1 MLLLL
6 KVELVPVPIKKT
18 LWSIYYIFLVLGL
31 VYLVVTTYSR
41 WEELKNVAAIE
52 LEYLNRIFLSS
63 VTLNFDQQ
71 EIMLDLLGRQILAG
85 SAHENTETTRD
96 QLDSVLQKNKSLI
109 AFGLANLEGDI
120 TVGSSNLDLNK
131 MPNLKKFENSRL
143 SFDKALQLDR
153 MVLGRTY
160 FLPAIDDLVIPI
172 RKGIRDSSGR
182 LIGMMTAGI
191 KPRELLPHLDPIDRQ
206 NKDSAPYQLQI
217 IHDSDFYYAYVSG
230 ISDKSLLR
238 QIIDEPISSKF
249 IEAHN
254 QALKD
259 QHGLSLEELRMNPAT
274 VVYSAPGR
282 NGEINFH
289 SLLYLS
295 KYQMWSHSLLPRK
308 YLVAQL
314 RWSISL
320 YVITFLIIFGFAY
333 FLFRRIDYF
342 ERTSRN
348 QLSTTIKQLKQEMEE
363 HAKLSYELENQNAE
377 LERFAYTVSHDLK
390 TPLVTIK
397 GFVGLL
403 GKDITTNNMDRIAD
417 DFDKINSAADTMG
430 VLLDDLLEHSR
441 IGRVMGT
448 PVACNLAEIANHAVK
463 LVQTRIDESGAEIE
477 IESMPIVN
485 GDENRLI
492 EVYQNLIENA
502 VKFMGDQ
509 DSPRVKIGCI
519 EKDGRIQFFVQDN
532 GIGIATEYHH
542 QVFGLFERLGTEVEG
557 TGVGLALVKR
567 IIEVHGGDVWVES
580 EGLNHGCTVFFTL
593 HMT

>member
-1 MLLLL
+1 ML
-6 KVELVPVPIKKT
+6 VPIKKT
-18 LWSIYYIFLVLGL
+18 LWSIYYIFLFLGL
-31 VYLVVTTYSR
+31 VYLVITTYSR
-41 WEELKNVAAIE
+41 WEELKNGAAIE

-85 SAHENTETTRD
+85 SAFENTKETRD
-96 QLDSVLQKNKSLI
+96 LLDSVLQKNKSLI

-131 MPNLKKFENSRL
+131 MPNLKNFEHSRL
-143 SFDKALQLDR
+143 SFEKAAQLER

-172 RKGIRDSSGR
+172 RKSIRDDSGR

-191 KPRELLPHLDPIDRQ
+191 KPRELLPHLDSIDGQ
-206 NKDSAPYQLQI
+206 NQDNAPYQLQI
-217 IHDSDFYYAYVSG
+217 IHDFDFYYAYVSG
-230 ISDKSLLR
+230 ISDKTLLR
-238 QIIDEPISSKF
+238 QIIDEPISSGF
-249 IEAHN
+249 IEAHK
-254 QALKD
+254 QALED
-259 QHGLSLEELRMNPAT
+259 QHGLSLEALRMNPTT
-274 VVYSAPGR
+274 VVFSAPGR
-282 NGEINFH
+282 NGDINIH
-289 SLLYLS
+289 SLLYLP

-308 YLVAQL
+308 YLIEQL
-314 RWSISL
+314 LWSISL
-320 YVITFLIIFGFAY
+320 YLITFLVIFGFAY
-333 FLFRRIDYF
+333 FLFKRIDTF
-342 ERTSRN
+342 ERKSRN
-348 QLSTTIKQLKQEMEE
+348 RLSTTIKQLKQEMEE
-363 HAKLSYELENQNAE
+363 HAKLSCELENQNEE

-397 GFVGLL
+397 GFIGLL
-403 GKDITTNNMDRIAD
+403 GKDITANNMDRIAD

-430 VLLDDLLEHSR
+430 ILLDDLLEHSR

-448 PVACNLAEIANHAVK
+448 PVTCDLTEIANHAAK
-463 LVQTRIDESGAEIE
+463 LVQTRIDESGAKID
-477 IESMPIVN
+477 IQSMPMVK
-485 GDENRLI
+485 GDENRLV

-509 DSPRVKIGCI
+509 DAPRVKVGSI

-532 GIGIATEYHH
+532 GIGIATEYHD

-567 IIEVHGGDVWVES
+567 IIEVHGGEVWVES

-593 HMT
+593 HTT

>member
-1 MLLLL
+1 M
-6 KVELVPVPIKKT
+6 PVKKT
-18 LWSIYYIFLVLGL
+18 LWSIYYTFLVLGL

-41 WEELKNVAAIE
+41 WEELKNGAAIE

-85 SAHENTETTRD
+85 NAHENTKATRD
-96 QLDSVLQKNKSLI
+96 LLDSVLQKNKSLI

-143 SFDKALQLDR
+143 SFDKAIQLNR

-172 RKGIRDSSGR
+172 RKSIKDSGDH

-191 KPRELLPHLDPIDRQ
+191 KPRELLPHLDSIDRQ
-206 NKDSAPYQLQI
+206 NEDSAPYQLQI
-217 IHDSDFYYAYVSG
+217 IHDFDFYYAYVSG
-230 ISDKSLLR
+230 ISDKTLLR
-238 QIIDEPISSKF
+238 QIIDEPISSIF

-282 NGEINFH
+282 NGDINFH

-314 RWSISL
+314 LWSISL

-333 FLFRRIDYF
+333 FLFRRIDNS

-403 GKDITTNNMDRIAD
+403 GKDITANNMDRIAD

-448 PVACNLAEIANHAVK
+448 PVTCNLAKIASHAAK
-463 LVQTRIDESGAEIE
+463 LVQTRIDESGTKID
-477 IESMPIVN
+477 IESMPLVV
-485 GDENRLI
+485 GDETRLV

-509 DSPRVKIGCI
+509 DSPRVKIGSI
-519 EKDGRIQFFVQDN
+519 EKDGGIQFFVQDN
-532 GIGIATEYHH
+532 GVGIATEYHD
-542 QVFGLFERLGTEVEG
+542 QVFELFERLGTEVEG

-567 IIEVHGGDVWVES
+567 IIEVHGGKVWVES
-580 EGLNHGCTVFFTL
+580 EGLNHGCTVLFTL
-593 HMT
+593 RKAQGTSD

>member
-1 MLLLL
+1 
-6 KVELVPVPIKKT
+6 
-18 LWSIYYIFLVLGL
+18 
-31 VYLVVTTYSR
+31 
-41 WEELKNVAAIE
+41 
-52 LEYLNRIFLSS
+52 
-63 VTLNFDQQ
+63 
-71 EIMLDLLGRQILAG
+71 MLDLLGRQILAG
-85 SAHENTETTRD
+85 NAHENTKATRD
-96 QLDSVLQKNKSLI
+96 LLDSVLQKNKSLI

-131 MPNLKKFENSRL
+131 MPNLKKLENSRL
-143 SFDKALQLDR
+143 SFDKAIQLNR

-172 RKGIRDSSGR
+172 RKSIRDSGDR

-191 KPRELLPHLDPIDRQ
+191 KPRELLPHLDSIDAQ
-206 NKDSAPYQLQI
+206 NEESAPYQLQI
-217 IHDSDFYYAYVSG
+217 IHDFDFYYAYVSG
-230 ISDKSLLR
+230 ISDKTRLR
-238 QIIDEPISSKF
+238 QIIDEPISLKF
-249 IEAHN
+249 IETHN

-282 NGEINFH
+282 NGDINFH

-314 RWSISL
+314 LRSISL

-333 FLFRRIDYF
+333 FLFKRIDNS

-403 GKDITTNNMDRIAD
+403 GKDITANNMDRIAD

-448 PVACNLAEIANHAVK
+448 PVTCNLAKIASHAAK
-463 LVQTRIDESGAEIE
+463 LVQTRIDESGTKID
-477 IESMPIVN
+477 IESMPMVV
-485 GDENRLI
+485 GDETRLV

-509 DSPRVKIGCI
+509 DSPRMKIGSI

-532 GIGIATEYHH
+532 GIGIATEYHD

-567 IIEVHGGDVWVES
+567 IIEVHGGKVWVES

-593 HMT
+593 RMAQGTSD